1 MVESVRASIALV
13 TFMFINLVLFIG
25 FSGPFG
31 LLLGHIE
38 DEAGE
43 IIQGNDKS
51 AEYRNDVTGYLDNF
65 RLIFGLMFVAS
76 AIGLI
81 VWFFMGTHER
91 SYEEY

>member
-31 LLLGHIE
+31 LLLGNIE
-38 DEAGE
+38 NETDE
-43 IIQGNDKS
+43 IIQGNDRS
-51 AEYRNDVTGYLDNF
+51 AEYRNDVNGYLDNF
-65 RLIFGLMFVAS
+65 RLIFGFMFTAS

-81 VWFFMGTHER
+81 VWFFMGTHEEEH
-91 SYEEY
+91 EEY